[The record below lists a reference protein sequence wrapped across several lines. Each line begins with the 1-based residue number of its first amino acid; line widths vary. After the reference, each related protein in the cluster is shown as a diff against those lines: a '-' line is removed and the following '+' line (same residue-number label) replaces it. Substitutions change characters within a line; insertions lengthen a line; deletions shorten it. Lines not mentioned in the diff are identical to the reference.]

1 MLLSI
6 FECDGII
13 WSAPPYLSLNN
24 SRMRGGALVCI
35 EATTIR
41 TLELGIYESAAT
53 HAINKNAKSGGAL
66 QIKSAQP
73 K

>member
-1 MLLSI
+1 
-6 FECDGII
+6 
-13 WSAPPYLSLNN
+13 
-24 SRMRGGALVCI
+24 MRGGALVCI

-53 HAINKNAKSGGAL
+53 NATDKNAREGGAL